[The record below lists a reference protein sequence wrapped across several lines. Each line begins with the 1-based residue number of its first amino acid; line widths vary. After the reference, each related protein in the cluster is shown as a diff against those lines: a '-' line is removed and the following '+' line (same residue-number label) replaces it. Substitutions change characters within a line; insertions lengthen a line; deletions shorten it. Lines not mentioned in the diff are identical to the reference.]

1 MMFTKPA
8 DIFMRRAI
16 LDDPP
21 VEVSVLAISE
31 FLTAKP
37 MPYCLGS
44 SGDRPCQKKVQSLSI
59 SNPLSASRVS

>member
-1 MMFTKPA
+1 MFTKPT
-8 DIFMRRAI
+8 DVFMPRERI

-21 VEVSVLAISE
+21 EGVSVVAISE

-44 SGDRPCQKKVQSLSI
+44 SWDRPCQKKV
-59 SNPLSASRVS
+59 